1 MLIAFC
7 FVFFIPTLIRR
18 HVLAKRRAWPSYIRV
33 NLAFRCCCFLLCPVL
48 VAVYC
53 FFFLFAVVVFLTV
66 VFIPGKFGIH
76 PPYPHNQHVIE
87 YTSVAVTC
95 AAYDS
100 NGIQK
105 PERIDFVK
113 QTDDPVTMHRNTIV
127 LKEDGTIYFTNR
139 TEGESFQVSNKASG
153 WLFFMKVNFFNL
165 ERADLFQK

>member
-1 MLIAFC
+1 MYLRKVELDQAKLELILLSDV
-7 FVFFIPTLIRR
+7 VFF
-18 HVLAKRRAWPSYIRV
+18 
-33 NLAFRCCCFLLCPVL
+33 FLLCPVL

-53 FFFLFAVVVFLTV
+53 FSFFAVVVFSTV

-76 PPYPHNQHVIE
+76 PPYPHNQYVFE

-95 AAYDS
+95 AAYGS

-113 QTDDPVTMHRNTIV
+113 QTDDPVTMLRNTIV

-139 TEGESFQVSNKASG
+139 TEGECCHVSNKASG
-153 WLFFMKVNFFNL
+153 
-165 ERADLFQK
+165 